1 MAFEKYLVN
10 KIPFYVLSFKE
21 KLENTYIQRHFHRA
35 RQPTV
40 AYSATFSFD
49 LEVHREVRT
58 RFQKLSVGHRA
69 AIWLL
74 AVCFLYRL
82 EIYWKGVFLRWW
94 RIKVTEVEAG
104 TKEVVY
110 QTSKTSF
117 RPTKAK
123 RKMRFYY
130 SNWTR
135 NDNYKAVISTVLRK
149 LPKLPKSYSQA
160 REYQSR
166 FMYYLST
173 PQTSRTCRVFMSIC
187 LFVNLNA
194 WRVESRRWKG
204 KQVYQ

>member
-1 MAFEKYLVN
+1 MEYYLKWFLSSQRLYLQFYSSIDTGFSIILYSASITVAFEKYLVN
-10 KIPFYVLSFKE
+10 KISFYVLSLKE

-40 AYSATFSFD
+40 VYSATFSFD

-82 EIYWKGVFLRWW
+82 EIYWKGVSLRWW

-135 NDNYKAVISTVLRK
+135 
-149 LPKLPKSYSQA
+149 
-160 REYQSR
+160 
-166 FMYYLST
+166 
-173 PQTSRTCRVFMSIC
+173 
-187 LFVNLNA
+187 
-194 WRVESRRWKG
+194 
-204 KQVYQ
+204 